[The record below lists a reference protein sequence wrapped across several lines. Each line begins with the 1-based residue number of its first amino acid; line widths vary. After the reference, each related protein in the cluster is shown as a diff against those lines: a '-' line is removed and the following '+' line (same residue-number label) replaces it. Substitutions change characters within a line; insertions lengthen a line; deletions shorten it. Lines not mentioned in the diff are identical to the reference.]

1 MVLIFLPLLLVLF
14 KYREFGRFEWLFS
27 GLFLAYGL
35 TLIGADVPPSSR
47 LGGLYL
53 AVPSISYF
61 FYLFPEVQT
70 QYSAPVVRSLSLL
83 GVGSAFIALL
93 FFFTPFL

>member
-14 KYREFGRFEWLFS
+14 KYRELGRFEWLFS
-27 GLFLAYGL
+27 GLFLVYGL
-35 TLIGADVPPSSR
+35 ALMGAQVPLSSR

-70 QYSAPVVRSLSLL
+70 QYSMAVLRSLSFL
-83 GVGSAFIALL
+83 GVVTAFVALIL
-93 FFFTPFL
+93 FFY

>member
-27 GLFLAYGL
+27 GLFLAYGV
-35 TLIGADVPPSSR
+35 TLIGADVPPNSR

-53 AVPSISYF
+53 AVPSIAYF
-61 FYLFPEVQT
+61 FYLFPEIQT
-70 QYSAPVVRSLSLL
+70 QYPSSVIRCLSLL
-83 GVGSAFIALL
+83 GVVTAVIALL
-93 FFFTPFL
+93 LFFTPL